1 MHNSNSKIANLVINY
16 VSLLGINLLDCTD
29 DQGTS
34 ITQEYLTTQLD
45 NLGMDLTNANLD
57 QDLYLYIE
65 PDDDIAMLIDGE
77 TWHNN
82 PSEDQEDYQ
91 MYRLAFEGGD
101 FHIAIN

>member
-1 MHNSNSKIANLVINY
+1 MYNSNSKIANLVINY

-29 DQGTS
+29 DQGTP
-34 ITQEYLTTQLD
+34 ITQEHLTTQLD

-57 QDLYLYIE
+57 QDLYLYLE

-91 MYRLAFEGGD
+91 MYHLSFLGGT
-101 FHIAIN
+101 ISITIN